1 LDQSSEFRWLFALI
15 QPAQEIFEKVLLMIS
30 SAPIRTALA
39 ATAAIALFSGSTA
52 LAQQQPSSSTRF
64 FQGLYLQGGIGA
76 HSSQDA
82 DLGSP
87 ASVDVDTDA
96 DFASHVALG
105 LELGDTG
112 FRVEIEG
119 AYRPSEVDSISGASG
134 SSSGD
139 VDTISALL
147 NGFFDIGVSD
157 RIDLSIGGGIGIAN
171 VDYDGVTPVG
181 SSSINDDDWG
191 LAWQLGA
198 GAAYA
203 LNDRLKLAL
212 DYRYLNVEDLDFPTS
227 PNIGGVDADYEDHA
241 VFIGL
246 RFLLN
251 EPLKAPPA
259 PKPAPKPVAQPAA
272 PAPAPA
278 PPPPPAPEPT
288 REFIVFFDWDQSV
301 ITPEAAAILRDAAS
315 TAQTLAPVR
324 IVAVGHADRSGSTT
338 YNQGLSERRAK
349 AVQDQLQQFG
359 INPSTVGTSGRGEE
373 DPLVPTPDG
382 VREPQNR
389 RVEIEIQ

>member
-1 LDQSSEFRWLFALI
+1 
-15 QPAQEIFEKVLLMIS
+15 MIS
-30 SAPIRTALA
+30 SALFRTTLA
-39 ATAAIALFSGSTA
+39 TAAAIALFSGSSA

-64 FQGLYLQGGIGA
+64 FQGLYLSGALGA

-82 DLGSP
+82 DLSSP
-87 ASVDVDTDA
+87 ANVDVDTDA
-96 DFASHVALG
+96 DVAGLVGIG
-105 LELGDTG
+105 LELGESG
-112 FRVEIEG
+112 FRVELEG
-119 AYRPSEVDSISGASG
+119 GYRPSEVDSISGTSG
-134 SSSGD
+134 GSGD
-139 VDTISALL
+139 VDTISAIV
-147 NGFFDIGVSD
+147 NVFYDFGVSEKF
-157 RIDLSIGGGIGIAN
+157 DLYGGGGLGIAN
-171 VDYDGVTPVG
+171 VDYDSVGPVG
-181 SSSINDDDWG
+181 SSTINDDDWG

-203 LNDRLKLAL
+203 LNERLKLTL
-212 DYRYLNVEDLDFPTS
+212 DYRYFNVEDLDYSTS

-251 EPLKAPPA
+251 EPLKQ
-259 PKPAPKPVAQPAA
+259 KAA

-278 PPPPPAPEPT
+278 PQPVAQAPQTYRSPPPPATPAPEPT
-288 REFIVFFDWDQSV
+288 REFIVFFDWNQSI

-315 TAQTLAPVR
+315 TAQNVAPVR
-324 IVAVGHADRSGSTT
+324 IVAVGHADRSGPAT
-338 YNQGLSERRAK
+338 YNQGLSERRAR

-359 INPSTVGTSGRGEE
+359 IDPSTVGTSGRGET

-389 RVEIEIQ
+389 RVEIAIQ

>member
-1 LDQSSEFRWLFALI
+1 M
-15 QPAQEIFEKVLLMIS
+15 FEKVLVMINS
-30 SAPIRTALA
+30 TPLRTALA
-39 ATAAIALFSGSTA
+39 AATVVAVFSGSSA

-76 HSSQDA
+76 HTTDDA
-82 DLGSP
+82 DLSSP
-87 ASVDVDTDA
+87 ASVDVDTDP

-105 LELGDTG
+105 LELGQTN

-119 AYRPSEVDSISGASG
+119 AYRPSEVDSISGTSG
-134 SSSGD
+134 GSGD
-139 VDTISALL
+139 VDTMSALV
-147 NGFFDIGVSD
+147 NVFYDIGVSEK
-157 RIDLSIGGGIGIAN
+157 IDLSFGGGLGIAN
-171 VDYDGVTPVG
+171 VDYDSVGPVG
-181 SSSINDDDWG
+181 SATVDDDDWG

-203 LNDRLKLAL
+203 LNERLKLTL
-212 DYRYLNVEDLDFPTS
+212 DYRYFNVEDLDYPTS

-251 EPLKAPPA
+251 EPLKQ
-259 PKPAPKPVAQPAA
+259 KAA

-278 PPPPPAPEPT
+278 PQPVAQAPQTYRSPPPPATPAPEPT
-288 REFIVFFDWDQSV
+288 REFIVFFDWNQSI

-315 TAQTLAPVR
+315 TAQNVAPVR
-324 IVAVGHADRSGSTT
+324 IVAVGHADRSGPAT
-338 YNQGLSERRAK
+338 YNQGLSERRAR

-359 INPSTVGTSGRGEE
+359 IDPSTVGTSGRGET

-389 RVEIEIQ
+389 RVEIAIQ

>member
-1 LDQSSEFRWLFALI
+1 
-15 QPAQEIFEKVLLMIS
+15 MIS
-30 SAPIRTALA
+30 SAPLRTALA
-39 ATAAIALFSGSTA
+39 AAAAITMFSGSTA

-76 HSSQDA
+76 HATQDA
-82 DLGSP
+82 DVSSP

-96 DFASHVALG
+96 DFASHVVLG

-112 FRVEIEG
+112 FRVEVEG
-119 AYRPSEVDSISGASG
+119 AYRPSEVDSITGDTG
-134 SSSGD
+134 SASGD

-147 NGFFDIGVSD
+147 NGFYDIGVSD
-157 RIDLSIGGGIGIAN
+157 RIDLFIGGGLGIAN

-181 SSSINDDDWG
+181 SSSIDDDDWG
-191 LAWQLGA
+191 FAWQLGA

-203 LNDRLKLAL
+203 LNERLKLAL

-227 PNIGGVDADYEDHA
+227 PNIGSVDADYEDHA
-241 VFIGL
+241 VFVGL

-251 EPLKAPPA
+251 EPLKPRPA
-259 PKPAPKPVAQPAA
+259 PKPAPKPVAKAPE
-272 PAPAPA
+272 PAP

-315 TAQTLAPVR
+315 TAQNLAPVR
-324 IVAVGHADRSGSTT
+324 IIAVGHADRSGPTT
-338 YNQGLSERRAK
+338 YNQGLSERRAR
-349 AVQDQLQQFG
+349 AVQAQLQQFG
-359 INPSTVGTSGRGEE
+359 IDPTTVATSGRGEE

>member
-1 LDQSSEFRWLFALI
+1 MEFL
-15 QPAQEIFEKVLLMIS
+15 PAIHAPSAGMGKFEKVFVMTS
-30 SAPIRTALA
+30 SASIRTAIA
-39 ATAAIALFSGSTA
+39 AAAAITVLSGSTA
-52 LAQQQPSSSTRF
+52 LAQNQPSSSTRF
-64 FQGLYLQGGIGA
+64 FQGLYLSGGIGA
-76 HSSQDA
+76 HDTQDA
-82 DLGSP
+82 DLSSP
-87 ASVDVDTDA
+87 ANVDVDTDA
-96 DFASHVALG
+96 DVAAIVGIG

-112 FRVEIEG
+112 FRVELEG
-119 AYRPSEVDSISGASG
+119 GYRPSDVDSISGASG

-139 VDTISALL
+139 VDTFSALL
-147 NGFFDIGVSD
+147 NGFYDIGVGE
-157 RIDLSIGGGIGIAN
+157 RFDLSIGGGLGIAN

-181 SSSINDDDWG
+181 SSTINDDDWG

-212 DYRYLNVEDLDFPTS
+212 DYRYLNVEDLDYPTS

-241 VFIGL
+241 IFVGL

-251 EPLKAPPA
+251 EPLKAAPP
-259 PKPAPKPVAQPAA
+259 PKPAPTPVAETPA

-278 PPPPPAPEPT
+278 PPPPAPAPEPT

-301 ITPEAAAILRDAAS
+301 ITPEAAAILREAAS
-315 TAQTLAPVR
+315 TAQNLAPVR
-324 IVAVGHADRSGSTT
+324 IVAVGHADRSGATS
-338 YNQGLSERRAK
+338 YNQGLSERRAA
-349 AVQDQLQQFG
+349 AVQAQLQQLG
-359 INPSTVGTSGRGEE
+359 IDPTTVATSGRGEE